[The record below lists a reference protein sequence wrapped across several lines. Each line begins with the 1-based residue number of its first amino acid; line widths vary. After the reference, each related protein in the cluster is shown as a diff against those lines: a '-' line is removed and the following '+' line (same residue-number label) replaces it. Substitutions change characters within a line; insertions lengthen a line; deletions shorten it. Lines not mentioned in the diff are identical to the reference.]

1 MSGLRPREADPF
13 DTSICTDI
21 NLGPS
26 RVELHLIEAEILGE
40 DRQEEA
46 GEKSNL
52 DLLCEEVPEVQKKE
66 EEPLDESVDPFDTSH
81 VDGVVET
88 DADPFDT
95 KYVEGLLPN
104 KGDPFDTSFI
114 KVRDVMSG

>member
-1 MSGLRPREADPF
+1 MPILKLNIEAIEASALEEQEEFDPFDTTEYEEVVSGLRPKEADPF

-26 RVELHLIEAEILGE
+26 RVELHLIEAGILGE

-66 EEPLDESVDPFDTSH
+66 DWNTILED
-81 VDGVVET
+81 
-88 DADPFDT
+88 
-95 KYVEGLLPN
+95 
-104 KGDPFDTSFI
+104 
-114 KVRDVMSG
+114 